1 MNRKRFVAA
10 ILALVVALAGAG
22 SLWWYAQTA
31 DQRAVEG
38 LQAVDAY
45 VATGEIPAG
54 TPLGT
59 ALGMHLLTVQQI
71 PKRLAPAGASTAVDP
86 SMTGNVAASDIHTG
100 QLVLLSQFVAPQ
112 AATSG
117 LAIPD
122 GLIAVSVDVAD
133 TPRLGNF
140 VHPGANVA
148 VFLVSPTADG
158 KGKQTRMLLAR
169 SLVVAVGDTTSGA
182 AGAAQV
188 PSTRLT
194 FAVAQH
200 DAEKLIQATTLGTLY
215 LGLETNKS
223 TVAPGP
229 AVTDQNLFG

>member
-31 DQRAVEG
+31 DQRAVQG
-38 LQAVDAY
+38 LQAVDVF
-45 VATGEIPAG
+45 VAAGEIPAG
-54 TPLGT
+54 TPLST

-71 PKRLAPAGASTAVDP
+71 PKRLAPAGATTAVDP
-86 SMTGNVAASDIHTG
+86 ATTGNVASADIHTG

-112 AATSG
+112 AVTSG

-140 VHPGANVA
+140 VHPGAKVA
-148 VFLVSPTADG
+148 VFLVFPSTDG
-158 KGKQTRMLLAR
+158 KTKQTRLLLSS
-169 SLVVAVGDTTSGA
+169 SLVVAVGDTTDSA

-194 FAVAQH
+194 FAVSQR
-200 DAEKLIQATTLGTLY
+200 DAEKLIQGTTLGTLY
-215 LGLETNKS
+215 LGLETDRS
-223 TVAPGP
+223 TVAPAGP
-229 AVTDQNLFG
+229 VTDQNLFG